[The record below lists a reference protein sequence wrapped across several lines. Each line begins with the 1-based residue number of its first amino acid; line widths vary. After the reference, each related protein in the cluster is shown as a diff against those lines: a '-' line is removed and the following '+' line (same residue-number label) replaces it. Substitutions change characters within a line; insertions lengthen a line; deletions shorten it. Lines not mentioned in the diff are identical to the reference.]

1 MPYNSIRRP
10 ERARQNQTLHH
21 AAVAHLVERHLA
33 KVEVASSSLVG
44 RSISE
49 IWFQAAGLH
58 LVQALQA
65 NQVGSFLCGPVVQL
79 VRTLACHARGRQFE
93 PDPGRH
99 YASVAQSVEQGTEN
113 PRVIGSIP
121 IGGTSFLY
129 VLRKEYTVCGRSSSG
144 RAPPCQGG
152 GSEFEPRR
160 PLQTN
165 SKEPVYAGFL
175 LIMVTWPSGKARVCK
190 TLIRQFKSAR
200 HLHKTVM
207 KKMSQSFF
215 FVVASKIG
223 DFANRFLDT
232 VLQCCPT
239 IFGRFSHPDAHY
251 FCRFLEFGRGGD
263 DFLRKNRIISAAFRR
278 FSISPQPISEVTPK
292 S

>member
-1 MPYNSIRRP
+1 M
-10 ERARQNQTLHH
+10 Q
-21 AAVAHLVERHLA
+21 
-33 KVEVASSSLVG
+33 
-44 RSISE
+44 
-49 IWFQAAGLH
+49 FQG
-58 LVQALQA
+58 
-65 NQVGSFLCGPVVQL
+65 
-79 VRTLACHARGRQFE
+79 
-93 PDPGRH
+93 
-99 YASVAQSVEQGTEN
+99 
-113 PRVIGSIP
+113 
-121 IGGTSFLY
+121 
-129 VLRKEYTVCGRSSSG
+129 KETAVCGRSSSG

-200 HLHKTVM
+200 HLHKTVI

-223 DFANRFLDT
+223 DFANQFLNT

-239 IFGRFSHPDAHY
+239 ILGLFAHLDAH
-251 FCRFLEFGRGGD
+251 FSADFWNLAGERAI
-263 DFLRKNRIISAAFRR
+263 FLRRNRIISAVFRM
-278 FSISPQPISEVTPK
+278 FSISPQPISCWLREFFAFSDSFQFLFEFSIFYLYIK
-292 S
+292 

>member
-1 MPYNSIRRP
+1 M
-10 ERARQNQTLHH
+10 Q
-21 AAVAHLVERHLA
+21 
-33 KVEVASSSLVG
+33 
-44 RSISE
+44 
-49 IWFQAAGLH
+49 FQG
-58 LVQALQA
+58 
-65 NQVGSFLCGPVVQL
+65 
-79 VRTLACHARGRQFE
+79 
-93 PDPGRH
+93 
-99 YASVAQSVEQGTEN
+99 
-113 PRVIGSIP
+113 
-121 IGGTSFLY
+121 
-129 VLRKEYTVCGRSSSG
+129 KETAVCGRSSSG

-190 TLIRQFKSAR
+190 TLIRQFKSAC

-215 FVVASKIG
+215 VVASKIG
-223 DFANRFLDT
+223 DFANQFLDT

-278 FSISPQPISEVTPK
+278 FSISPQPIGCGDFLLFPTVFSFFSNFPFSTYT
-292 S
+292 